1 MRARL
6 PPLVFLLPH
15 LSLGISPVQE
25 VLSVDARASP
35 LDAKLKQIVHES
47 MEEWHVP
54 GISIG
59 VVDGDEFWAEGYGI
73 ASFPDTPVT
82 PSTLFYGAST
92 TKAFTSAALALLIH
106 HPTNFTSLSWKRPVS
121 SLIPSHFVL
130 EDQWATSHLT
140 IEDILSH
147 RTGMP
152 RHDLSY
158 GGHYE
163 GRNATPEDI
172 VRALRYLPMTEEPR
186 VRWQYCNMMYTAAS
200 YLLETLTGMSLGDF
214 LGESIWEPLGMN
226 STYFSNEDALASPS
240 HLAQGYV
247 HHNGTYQKVPYMDT
261 RPVSGAGSMI
271 SNVQDY
277 SKWLHALVHTSPPI
291 PKDAYKA
298 LFTPRMIMDR
308 NGDSP
313 LPYTGPESYS
323 LGWITSVYRGHQF
336 YEHSGGMEA
345 FGAQVI
351 FFPELKYGICSFG
364 NTRVTSNN
372 VELKAIW
379 TLIDDKLG
387 VPPKE
392 SFDWDKKFR
401 KQMQSGREQYDNRT
415 AQYYPEIPSPP
426 LPLTLPLE
434 DYAGTYFQPAYRN
447 VTIYEERGVLKAH
460 RDDVSWKL
468 MFDLEHVS
476 GDYLMAHIDSTTAP
490 GLISRQ
496 AVAAEFKVGSDGV
509 ASGFGIAIEPE
520 MGLEGRIWFERV

>member
-6 PPLVFLLPH
+6 LPLVFLLPL

-25 VLSVDARASP
+25 VLNVDARASP
-35 LDAKLKQIVHES
+35 LDTKLRQLVHES

-92 TKAFTSAALALLIH
+92 TKAFTSAALALLIY
-106 HPTNFTSLSWKRPVS
+106 HPTNFTSLSWKTPVS
-121 SLIPSHFVL
+121 SLIPSDFVL
-130 EDQWATSHLT
+130 EDEWTTSHLT

-172 VRALRYLPMTEEPR
+172 VRAL
-186 VRWQYCNMMYTAAS
+186 S

-214 LGESIWEPLGMN
+214 LRESIWEPLGMS

-261 RPVSGAGSMI
+261 RPVSGAGSII

-277 SKWLHALVHTSPPI
+277 SKWLHALINESPPI
-291 PKDAYKA
+291 PKDAYKS
-298 LFTPRMIMDR
+298 LFTPRMLMDR
-308 NGDSP
+308 NDDSP

-345 FGAQVI
+345 FGAQII
-351 FFPELKYGICSFG
+351 FFPELKYGLCSFG
-364 NTRVTSNN
+364 NTGVTSNN

-379 TLIDDKLG
+379 KLIDDKLG

-392 SFDWDKKFR
+392 RFDWDKKFR
-401 KQMQSGREQYDNRT
+401 KQMQSGKEQYDNRT
-415 AQYYPEIPSPP
+415 AQYYPKIPSPP
-426 LPLTLPLE
+426 LPPTLPLE

-447 VTIYEERGVLKAH
+447 VTIYKEQGVLKAH

-468 MFDLEHVS
+468 MFDLEHIS
-476 GDYLMAHIDSTTAP
+476 GDYFMAHIDSTTAP
-490 GLISRQ
+490 GLIFRQ

-509 ASGFGIAIEPE
+509 ANGFGIAIEPE